1 MIKTY
6 LSNDGI
12 EFKGLQY
19 TGKNLGEFHNV
30 MNDPDNEMG
39 IFVRLGADTIVLEDA
54 EGLFFNF
61 YGRSLELKKGQHFL
75 YSKDAQ
81 MFGVFNNNEL
91 KEDFEQV
98 K

>member
-6 LSNDGI
+6 VSNDGI

-30 MNDPDNEMG
+30 MNDPDNELG
-39 IFVRLGADTIVLEDA
+39 IFVPLGSHNVVLEDQD
-54 EGLFFNF
+54 GLFLTFHN
-61 YGRSLELKKGQHFL
+61 RHIELKKGDHFL
-75 YSKDAQ
+75 YSKDTCIL
-81 MFGVFNNNEL
+81 GVFNNSEL

>member
-6 LSNDGI
+6 VNNDGI

-30 MNDPDNEMG
+30 MNDPDNELG
-39 IFVRLGADTIVLEDA
+39 IFVPLGSHNVVLEDQD
-54 EGLFFNF
+54 GLFLTFHN
-61 YGRSLELKKGQHFL
+61 RHIELNKGDHFL
-75 YSKDAQ
+75 YSKDTCI
-81 MFGVFNNNEL
+81 FGVFNNSEL